1 MTHFGVDT
9 FFARIRSWVS
19 RRGIWGVLAVVLGT
33 AIVLTSGV
41 GVTMAATGTL
51 PGIVAQGAEPP
62 VTPTA
67 AVSPHAT
74 STPVRVNSGGEL
86 PDGFDT
92 YDGIDWA
99 LVRAS
104 GFTGLQISFTPGH
117 VSYIAQAIKDGEG
130 SLTVEVFLNGQWW
143 ANSKVPCVHTQV
155 GQPCNLA
162 MGDMLD
168 AEHGYCAP
176 GGDVLTIRAFGFGI
190 DETKTVA
197 VPAEFRNCPTIVAPE
212 PDSQP
217 EPTVAPTE
225 TPIPSQSP
233 AP

>member
-1 MTHFGVDT
+1 MF
-9 FFARIRSWVS
+9 
-19 RRGIWGVLAVVLGT
+19 AVVGVT
-33 AIVLTSGV
+33 GIVLLSGV

-51 PGIVAQGAEPP
+51 PGIGAQVPEPP
-62 VTPTA
+62 TA
-67 AVSPHAT
+67 PSASVSPHET
-74 STPVRVNSGGEL
+74 STPVRVKSGGQL

-104 GFTGLQISFTPGH
+104 GFTGLQISLTPGH
-117 VSYIAQAIKDGEG
+117 VSFIAQAIKDGDG
-130 SLTVEVFLNGQWW
+130 SLSIEVFLNGQWW
-143 ANSKVPCVHTQV
+143 GNSNVPCVYTLV

-176 GGDVLTIRAFGFGI
+176 GGDVLTIHAFGFGL

-197 VPAEFRNCPTIVAPE
+197 IPAEFENCPSMIAPE
-212 PDSQP
+212 PESQP
-217 EPTVAPTE
+217 EPTVVPTE
-225 TPIPSQSP
+225 TPDPSQPP